1 MSPVSARI
9 VTDAD
14 SRLITCILPKGAG
27 KPLLEAIHNYGVTTA
42 NMYFAR
48 GSDAGDPFDRNGL
61 PVQVQKE
68 IVTLVVP
75 KKDAE
80 KMFEFVIEYGQINRP
95 GGGVAYQGKLDQS
108 VPFVLPDLP
117 DPSQPEVPHGY
128 EMSVKAETEARLIT
142 CVLPK
147 GAGKPVL
154 EALHNRGVTTANLCF
169 ARGSII
175 GDPVDKNGLQPQDEK
190 EIVMVITSKKE
201 ADEIFAFVA
210 ETAQV
215 DRPGGGIVYM
225 GELRKSVPFVLPDLP
240 APS

>member
-1 MSPVSARI
+1 MSPAMVQ
-9 VTDAD
+9 TDND
-14 SRLITCILPKGAG
+14 SKLITCILPKGAG
-27 KPLLEAIHNYGVTTA
+27 KPLLEAIHTYGVTTA

-48 GSDAGDPFDRNGL
+48 GSDAGDPFDRSGL

-80 KMFEFVIEYGQINRP
+80 KMFEFVIEHGQINRP

-108 VPFVLPDLP
+108 VPFVLPELP
-117 DPSQPEVPHGY
+117 DPSQPDVPHGY
-128 EMSVKAETEARLIT
+128 EMSVKADTEARLIT

-169 ARGSII
+169 ARGSSI
-175 GDPVDKNGLQPQDEK
+175 GDLIEKSGLPLQEEK
-190 EIVMVITSKKE
+190 EILTVAVSKKD
-201 ADEIFAFVA
+201 ADEIFEFVA